1 MASSSDSASRY
12 LTIATLNVHGWHNE
26 SAGSWEGLI
35 DLLSPADE
43 SAPDV
48 LCVQEIR
55 PHKRNVKKSGGGKK
69 RQPPPDILCLEEAT
83 KHRIPALAKA
93 LGGYHF
99 ITRDNTAILSRL
111 PMEAAG
117 PGHWNGSGPQKSKK
131 ETRSECRVRHSA
143 ARIKPPN
150 GDAEIEVVCLHLDH
164 VSETTRLAQLRQLNE
179 YLASVADK
187 PPVERRIFCGDF
199 NALTKSDYS
208 NEEWKDIFDVRS
220 SNSWESPV
228 REVTRVMKAV
238 RASAAHSNSTAA
250 ISKPTPLSA
259 QNAGT
264 DPKGAILHAD
274 DRRVGGRTKGAADR
288 AVGDVTVQYAHRLHL
303 SEQCAR
309 RRGEG
314 VRALRGD
321 AARVGPQH
329 GEGDNRPEA

>member
-35 DLLSPADE
+35 DLLSPVDE

-250 ISKPTPLSA
+250 ISKLNTPFC
-259 QNAGT
+259 T
-264 DPKGAILHAD
+264 KCRHRPKRSHTAC
-274 DRRVGGRTKGAADR
+274 R
-288 AVGDVTVQYAHRLHL
+288 
-303 SEQCAR
+303 
-309 RRGEG
+309 
-314 VRALRGD
+314 
-321 AARVGPQH
+321 
-329 GEGDNRPEA
+329 